1 MSGGDDCAVQ
11 PVQQRAPT
19 RTSPCSLLL
28 VGVKE
33 RRPEPHWKP
42 LAEHSRLFCSLGSRR
57 QHGTTA
63 PHGAVHLPN
72 TVGEEETVH
81 CVGGVTEF
89 WIDLIRQQS
98 WFCRPQGQLPPIR
111 NYLHLYRLKSSE
123 DTFISGLKGYFLR
136 NKQTPSNMAFNSC
149 PRSRQDG
156 AKKPSTASPGS
167 QEPLTKQK
175 QRPFEEYGLDLE
187 GFQMA

>member
-1 MSGGDDCAVQ
+1 MSKGLNEKVIFEKTPKESAREIWVAPRLWQRWSTAYQNFSTLLAQTEPHFPAPLLSGSAVWLGSSRCNLSGGDDCAVQ

-42 LAEHSRLFCSLGSRR
+42 LAEHNRLFCSLGSRR

-81 CVGGVTEF
+81 C
-89 WIDLIRQQS
+89 WR
-98 WFCRPQGQLPPIR
+98 R
-111 NYLHLYRLKSSE
+111 YRV
-123 DTFISGLKGYFLR
+123 
-136 NKQTPSNMAFNSC
+136 
-149 PRSRQDG
+149 
-156 AKKPSTASPGS
+156 
-167 QEPLTKQK
+167 
-175 QRPFEEYGLDLE
+175 LDLLIAVI
-187 GFQMA
+187 MP